1 MELIKLFADNEIG
14 NIYYNPK
21 FDYLAFEGAN
31 GDVIFNKILDSNVT
45 PKNMIEFTIFNTSL
59 SEDDQLYSK
68 MLLDDDWQYSDKIVI
83 SSGIKN
89 SETHHYS
96 LDKYYSYYDDFKWEL
111 DNLSKT
117 FQSYC
122 DLTKFIDRRLE

>member
-45 PKNMIEFTIFNTSL
+45 PKNMIEFTIFDTSL

-83 SSGIKN
+83 SSELKN
-89 SETHHYS
+89 NETRHYS

-122 DLTKFIDRRLE
+122 DLTKFIGGLE